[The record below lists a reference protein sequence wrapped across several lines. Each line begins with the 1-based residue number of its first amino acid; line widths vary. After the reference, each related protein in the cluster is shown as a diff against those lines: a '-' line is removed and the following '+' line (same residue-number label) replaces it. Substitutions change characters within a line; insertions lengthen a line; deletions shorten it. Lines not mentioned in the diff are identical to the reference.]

1 MRVFEVGLLFISN
14 ITDSQDMWNEISK
27 TVDSFR
33 KIFPIMKFQKLGAKS
48 IANFRVF
55 KIRF

>member
-1 MRVFEVGLLFISN
+1 MISS
-14 ITDSQDMWNEISK
+14 ITDSRDMWNEISK

-33 KIFPIMKFQKLGAKS
+33 KIVPIMKFQKLAAKS
-48 IANFRVF
+48 LANFRVF